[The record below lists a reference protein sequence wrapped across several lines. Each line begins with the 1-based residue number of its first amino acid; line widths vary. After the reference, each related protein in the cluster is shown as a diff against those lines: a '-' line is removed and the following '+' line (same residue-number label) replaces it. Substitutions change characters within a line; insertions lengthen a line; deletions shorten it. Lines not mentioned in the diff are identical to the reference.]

1 MPPSTDLSKALLHPV
16 RARLIMLL
24 GEKPQTPLELRTR
37 LPEIPLGTLYRHL
50 NVLLDCKV
58 IEVVRERRIHGTVE
72 RQFAL
77 QSGASYYTDQQKD
90 ELSPYDITRIVGIL
104 TSLVSQEFERF
115 AETARP
121 PYKDGE
127 FSMITT
133 TLYLTPEEIQEYRQF
148 MKQFISKEGREPQ
161 EGLERRLIALFSVP
175 SKD

>member
-1 MPPSTDLSKALLHPV
+1 M
-16 RARLIMLL
+16 
-24 GEKPQTPLELRTR
+24 
-37 LPEIPLGTLYRHL
+37 
-50 NVLLDCKV
+50 
-58 IEVVRERRIHGTVE
+58 
-72 RQFAL
+72 
-77 QSGASYYTDQQKD
+77 
-90 ELSPYDITRIVGIL
+90 GIL